1 MAMIGYALVGVN
13 SGLDLIWGRKDVFS
27 CYDIPSFDS
36 YVPLMNLD
44 SLMHEAQLDLSF
56 LDKLIDTVVW
66 EETKDIEQAKRLAQ
80 LILKKNMA
88 LDNVYPVQCLSKL
101 KIEEQKF
108 NELTKCLVFLIY
120 LNYVT
125 LTNDID
131 EIGSAQGF

>member
-80 LILKKNMA
+80 L
-88 LDNVYPVQCLSKL
+88 
-101 KIEEQKF
+101 F
-108 NELTKCLVFLIY
+108 
-120 LNYVT
+120 
-125 LTNDID
+125 
-131 EIGSAQGF
+131 

>member
-36 YVPLMNLD
+36 YVPLMILD
-44 SLMHEAQLDLSF
+44 NLMHEAQHDLSF

-101 KIEEQKF
+101 KIEERKF

>member
-101 KIEEQKF
+101 KIEERKF

>member
-66 EETKDIEQAKRLAQ
+66 EETKDIEQAKRSAQ

-101 KIEEQKF
+101 KIEERKF